1 MKNKKA
7 FGIITLLITSIIWGL
22 AFVFQRSGMDH
33 IEPITFNAARMS
45 AGALFVV
52 VICII
57 RDLISK
63 KAINKDHIESKK
75 SITKNTI
82 IGGVGCGL
90 FLTAASLVQQMG
102 LVETSAGKAGF
113 ITAMYMLFVPIIN
126 LIFFKKK
133 GSAKVWIAVII
144 GIIGMYLLCVKEKL
158 EFENGDAL
166 VLLCAVLF
174 AGHILWCDRF
184 APQSDAVKMSAI
196 QFIVAGSLSWV
207 FSFIF
212 ESPTIDQI
220 IYATVP
226 ILYCGLVSGGIGY
239 TLQIVGQQCIDP
251 APASIIMSLESVF
264 AVLAGVLLLNES
276 MTIQEIIGCIIMFIA
291 IILVQLP
298 SKENNKT
305 KD

>member
-22 AFVFQRSGMDH
+22 AFVFQRSGMDY
-33 IEPITFNAARMS
+33 IEPITFNATRMS

-63 KAINKDHIESKK
+63 KAINKDDIESKK

-90 FLTAASLVQQMG
+90 FLTAASIVQQIG
-102 LVETSAGKAGF
+102 LVYTTAGKAGF
-113 ITAMYMLFVPIIN
+113 ITAMYMLFVPIAG

-133 GSAKVWIAVII
+133 GSRKVWIAVII
-144 GIIGMYLLCVKEKL
+144 GILGMYLLCVKEKL
-158 EFENGDAL
+158 VLERGDAY
-166 VLLCAVLF
+166 VFLCALLF
-174 AGHILWCDRF
+174 AGHILWCDKF
-184 APQSDAVKMSAI
+184 APKSDAIKMSAI
-196 QFIVAGSLSWV
+196 QFLVAGSISWV
-207 FSFIF
+207 IALVS
-212 ESPTIDQI
+212 ESPSIEKI
-220 IYATVP
+220 VSAAVP
-226 ILYCGLVSGGIGY
+226 ILYCGIVSGGIGY
-239 TLQIVGQQCIDP
+239 TLQIVGQQYIDP
-251 APASIIMSLESVF
+251 AIASIIMSLESVF
-264 AVLAGVLLLNES
+264 AVLAGVLLLNET
-276 MTIQEIIGCIIMFIA
+276 MTFQEAIGCIIMFAA

-298 SKENNKT
+298 SKKNK